1 MIPNLFSDIFLSK
14 IYFWGMS
21 LRIALAVRLTWLR
34 DSLLSSL
41 EALCYLFV
49 REEDILSSALDWFKL
64 GIVSTWLKNFWP
76 GIESITP
83 NPNKLLW
90 LRKRINSMI
99 ILVTNIIYLNWE
111 HQYSAVPLSWCFI
124 IK

>member
-64 GIVSTWLKNFWP
+64 GIVST
-76 GIESITP
+76 
-83 NPNKLLW
+83 
-90 LRKRINSMI
+90 
-99 ILVTNIIYLNWE
+99 
-111 HQYSAVPLSWCFI
+111 
-124 IK
+124 